1 MAHAHDLASAAIRD
15 DASAA
20 VAELVRSGGSELA
33 PGVPALCVAANYS
46 RFRVVASLIEAG
58 VDVMAR
64 YERQPFAGWTA
75 LHFACLATGAA
86 AAATA
91 SALVTAG
98 ASTEARTVGDT
109 PGRAARRGGGRT
121 LARGRARSRALPG
134 GAPCALQRRRGVHEH
149 QLFSRQWQLFSRQ
162 WQFFSRQW
170 RVFHGSG
177 SFFHGSGSFSH
188 GSGSFFH
195 GSGSFFHGS
204 GSFFKGRRALGPAF
218 RG

>member
-1 MAHAHDLASAAIRD
+1 MAHARDLASAAIRD

-109 PGRAARRGGGRT
+109 PGRAARRGGGRA
-121 LARGRARSRALPG
+121 LARAVPRTAWRRALRAPAPAWRARTPAFFTAVAG
-134 GAPCALQRRRGVHEH
+134 
-149 QLFSRQWQLFSRQ
+149 FSRQWQLFSRQ
-162 WQFFSRQW
+162 
-170 RVFHGSG
+170 
-177 SFFHGSGSFSH
+177 
-188 GSGSFFH
+188 
-195 GSGSFFHGS
+195 
-204 GSFFKGRRALGPAF
+204 
-218 RG
+218 

>member
-1 MAHAHDLASAAIRD
+1 MAHAHDLAHAAIRD

-46 RFRVVASLIEAG
+46 SFRVVASLIEAG

-91 SALVTAG
+91 SALVAAG
-98 ASTEARTVGDT
+98 ASTEARTSDGLLPIDVAGDATVKTALLAGGRRPRT
-109 PGRAARRGGGRT
+109 PGQPRG
-121 LARGRARSRALPG
+121 SRALRG
-134 GAPCALQRRRGVHEH
+134 NECGLFFAHDERVVHAQGVVCRRSSFGERALEGHDALGRRLGADSSARRRLRRQSTVVHV
-149 QLFSRQWQLFSRQ
+149 LP
-162 WQFFSRQW
+162 
-170 RVFHGSG
+170 
-177 SFFHGSGSFSH
+177 SF
-188 GSGSFFH
+188 
-195 GSGSFFHGS
+195 
-204 GSFFKGRRALGPAF
+204 RR
-218 RG
+218 RC